1 MMQTTTSK
9 LTSKYQAT
17 IPKPVRK
24 VLQLKSGDAIAFD
37 IEDEHVLIRRAQPID
52 FAFAKALEG
61 TLNEWQSESDEEAYH
76 DL

>member
-1 MMQTTTSK
+1 MMQTATSK

-24 VLQLKSGDAIAFD
+24 ILKLKTGDAIAFD
-37 IEDEHVLIRRAQPID
+37 IEDGHVLSQRAQPID
-52 FAFAKALEG
+52 FAFVKSLEG
-61 TLNEWQSESDEEAYH
+61 TLNEWQSEADEEAYH